1 MPATVNWNA
10 RKVIR
15 WERSKGQMKKILIVD
30 DEPTMVSML
39 SDMLRRPDREVLPVG
54 NASRALAVIRDAE
67 PDLVVTDINL
77 PEGHE
82 AGLDLLRQCRELRP
96 SLPVIVL
103 TGHGTKAHAITA
115 LRAGAQDF
123 VEKPFQADELLR
135 RVDTAL
141 FQKDAVRALC
151 ENADLKRQL
160 GSRSAFGNFV
170 GETPA
175 VRAVQRLVAR
185 VAPTGATVLIR
196 GESGTGKELV
206 ARALHDGSRRAAMPF
221 VAINCAA
228 LPEHLLESEL
238 FGHRKSAF
246 TGAAFDKV
254 GLFQAAD
261 GGTIF
266 LDEIGSMPLN
276 LQSKL
281 LRFLQDRELRR
292 VGDTE
297 PITVDVRVIAATN
310 EPLETRIAEKTFRQ
324 DLYYRLNVV
333 QIELPPLRERRED
346 IALLAMHFLRIIAQ
360 RERVDCPRLTPAAM
374 ESLSAYHWPGNV
386 RELQNLIER
395 ACLLS
400 ETAVIDA
407 DDLHRWLA
415 PAPAAAAEAADGGA
429 EPVVPPRH
437 ARIIPLKEFIRQQ
450 EFAYI
455 QRALAVTRSN
465 KTRAAKLLGVSGA
478 TLHRKLVAG
487 EPPAGAGDVSDPVE
501 CSESAEALA

>member
-1 MPATVNWNA
+1 
-10 RKVIR
+10 
-15 WERSKGQMKKILIVD
+15 MKKILIVD

-39 SDMLRRPDREVLPVG
+39 SDMLRRADREVLPVG
-54 NASRALAVIRDAE
+54 NATRALEIIREAE
-67 PDLVVTDINL
+67 PDLVITDINL
-77 PEGHE
+77 PEGRE

-103 TGHGTKAHAITA
+103 TGHGTKAHAIAA

-141 FQKDAVRALC
+141 FQKEAVRALT

-160 GSRSAFGNFV
+160 GCRSAFGHFV
-170 GETPA
+170 GETPV
-175 VRAVQRLVAR
+175 VRAVQRLIER
-185 VAPTGATVLIR
+185 VAPTSATVIIR

-206 ARALHDGSRRAAMPF
+206 ARALHNGSRRAAMPF

-238 FGHRKSAF
+238 FGHRKGAF

-310 EPLETRIAEKTFRQ
+310 EPLEARIAEKAFRQ

-346 IALLAMHFLRIIAQ
+346 IPLLAMHFLRVIAQ
-360 RERVDCPRLTPAAM
+360 RERVNCPRLTPAAM
-374 ESLSAYHWPGNV
+374 ELLSGYHWPGNV

-400 ETAVIDA
+400 ETGAIDA
-407 DDLHRWLA
+407 DDLRRWLA
-415 PAPAAAAEAADGGA
+415 PPPAEVADAVAGAAEPLPP
-429 EPVVPPRH
+429 PVNG
-437 ARIIPLKEFIRQQ
+437 RIIPLKEFIRQQ
-450 EFAYI
+450 EYAYI
-455 QRALAVTRSN
+455 QRALTITRSN

-487 EPPAGAGDVSDPVE
+487 EQPPADGSDSVE
-501 CSESAEALA
+501 CADSAELPS